1 MIKDN
6 PKKCLG
12 CGALL
17 SLDSNSP
24 GYALSL
30 EHDYCY
36 ACYKLK
42 HYGEVEKH
50 HHPKT
55 SFKVN
60 PGSVVIFVTSI
71 MYIDLAFTY
80 NLKSLNDD
88 VKIIYLV
95 NQIDLLPKNTNL
107 DILYKNLRTLANSY
121 QKNYLDIILMSAK
134 NNQDIINLDTYL
146 KELKSNDIYLMGIQ
160 NSGKTSIYNALT
172 KTQKA
177 LAINKAG
184 LTQEIINTRLG
195 NFNLYDMPGYYVK
208 GYLNSFIPY
217 EEYKKLLPAKEIKPI
232 INQLKIGQ
240 SLIIEDLIA
249 VNYIKG
255 ESKSFVFYGNSKI
268 HKTNQVKSE
277 TFLTNKNILT
287 WTKSTYKLAT
297 NDKYQ
302 LSFGDL
308 GFYHIKGEAILEI
321 IHPKGL
327 HITLIKAVFR

>member
-1 MIKDN
+1 M
-6 PKKCLG
+6 LFR
-12 CGALL
+12 
-17 SLDSNSP
+17 S
-24 GYALSL
+24 
-30 EHDYCY
+30 
-36 ACYKLK
+36 
-42 HYGEVEKH
+42 
-50 HHPKT
+50 
-55 SFKVN
+55 
-60 PGSVVIFVTSI
+60 
-71 MYIDLAFTY
+71 
-80 NLKSLNDD
+80 
-88 VKIIYLV
+88 
-95 NQIDLLPKNTNL
+95 
-107 DILYKNLRTLANSY
+107 
-121 QKNYLDIILMSAK
+121 
-134 NNQDIINLDTYL
+134 
-146 KELKSNDIYLMGIQ
+146 
-160 NSGKTSIYNALT
+160 
-172 KTQKA
+172 
-177 LAINKAG
+177 
-184 LTQEIINTRLG
+184 
-195 NFNLYDMPGYYVK
+195 
-208 GYLNSFIPY
+208 
-217 EEYKKLLPAKEIKPI
+217 KEIKPI